1 MIEWPNSVDERKI
14 TKEIRHYLSGKNN
27 LSMALKLFCRGV
39 EFRLQI
45 AALKTYINT
54 CKRTQTLLVILAHQV
69 VSGTEHYSKL
79 QELIEKVETESQTC
93 APITCKNVAC
103 PDEQKRLF
111 QLWMKNLKH
120 ALRKLGLVKDRIQMF
135 TSKIKLADS
144 KEAIKQTPQR
154 AIERLDAILRFAST
168 LQDIINDLNN
178 PKGLMVD
185 LPTIVYP
192 SEL

>member
-1 MIEWPNSVDERKI
+1 MIEWPNSVDERRI
-14 TKEIRHYLSGKNN
+14 TKEIRQYLNGKNN
-27 LSMALKLFCRGV
+27 LSIALKLFCKGV

-45 AALKTYINT
+45 ATLKTYINT

-69 VSGTEHYSKL
+69 VNGTEHCLKL
-79 QELIEKVETESQTC
+79 QELLEKVETESQAC
-93 APITCKNVAC
+93 APITCKNVEC

-120 ALRKLGLVKDRIQMF
+120 TLRKLGLVKDRIQMF
-135 TSKIKLADS
+135 TPKIKLALS

-154 AIERLDAILRFAST
+154 AIERLDAILRFASI

-178 PKGLMVD
+178 PERLRVD
-185 LPTIVYP
+185 LPIIVSP